1 MNKGVKGLGI
11 FFTDFV
17 PQIQRN
23 VQELVPSE
31 TRTMFDRRPGSER
44 SMQRGN
50 AEVVPRYG
58 EDDTTLAVIQ
68 GIASLTSR
76 TSTAVV
82 IVGGLVSKRDVR
94 EIGSDIETADTAVQ
108 MGEVERCTLHAHAL
122 TRPRTHS
129 HALTRAHTLLH
140 ARTRS
145 YTPVY
150 TLTRS
155 YTRAHVLKRPYT
167 PSHALTRAH
176 TFLHAQTLL

>member
-1 MNKGVKGLGI
+1 M
-11 FFTDFV
+11 
-17 PQIQRN
+17 
-23 VQELVPSE
+23 PSE

-145 YTPVY
+145 YTPLHA
-150 TLTRS
+150 LTPS
-155 YTRAHVLKRPYT
+155 HALTRPYT

-176 TFLHAQTLL
+176 TFLNARTHPHTLLHARTRS

>member
-1 MNKGVKGLGI
+1 MNKGVKRLGI

-122 TRPRTHS
+122 TRTHTPLHARTRS
-129 HALTRAHTLLH
+129 YTRAHVLIRPYTPSHPHTPLHARIHPHTLLH

-145 YTPVY
+145 
-150 TLTRS
+150 
-155 YTRAHVLKRPYT
+155 
-167 PSHALTRAH
+167 
-176 TFLHAQTLL
+176 

>member
-122 TRPRTHS
+122 TRPHTPLHARTRS
-129 HALTRAHTLLH
+129 YTRAHVLIRPYTPSHPHTPLHARIHPHTLLH

-145 YTPVY
+145 
-150 TLTRS
+150 
-155 YTRAHVLKRPYT
+155 
-167 PSHALTRAH
+167 
-176 TFLHAQTLL
+176 

>member
-1 MNKGVKGLGI
+1 M
-11 FFTDFV
+11 
-17 PQIQRN
+17 
-23 VQELVPSE
+23 PSE

-122 TRPRTHS
+122 TR
-129 HALTRAHTLLH
+129 AHTLLH
-140 ARTRS
+140 ARARS
-145 YTPVY
+145 YTPLHA
-150 TLTRS
+150 LTV
-155 YTRAHVLKRPYT
+155 TRPYT
-167 PSHALTRAH
+167 PSHARTRSYNRSHVLTR
-176 TFLHAQTLL
+176 TNLTLADCWVVFMSPQRN